1 MAQAAETQERSIEDQ
16 RGQLILSEVNNAV
29 HSTFNTLAQR
39 QTILVDSTRSRTLEH
54 LVGEMVRPMIK
65 SWLDDNLPTLV
76 ECLVRTEIERI
87 SPPGE
92 RGERHRAS

>member
-1 MAQAAETQERSIEDQ
+1 MAQVAETQGRSIEDE

-29 HSTFNTLAQR
+29 HSTFNALAQK
-39 QTILVDSTRSRTLEH
+39 QIIVVDSTRSRTLEH
-54 LVGEMVRPMIK
+54 LVGEMVRPMLK
-65 SWLDDNLPTLV
+65 TWLDDNLPTLV

-92 RGERHRAS
+92 RGERHGAS